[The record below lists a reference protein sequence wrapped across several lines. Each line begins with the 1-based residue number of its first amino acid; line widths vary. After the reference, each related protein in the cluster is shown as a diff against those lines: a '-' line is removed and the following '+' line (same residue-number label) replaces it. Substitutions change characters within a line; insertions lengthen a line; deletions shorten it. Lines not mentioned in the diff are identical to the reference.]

1 MSLFS
6 RLVAAFKTPVADVEA
21 GVKKVEAVVV
31 DAVDAVKGSPAVQSD
46 LQAAKAAFEAAVA
59 EAKVAVTK
67 AHDELQALVQK
78 AEADAAAGREAL
90 RAITAV
96 SPVQPAA

>member
-1 MSLFS
+1 VSLFS
-6 RLVAAFKTPVADVEA
+6 RIVAAFKTPVADVEA
-21 GVKKVEAVVV
+21 GFKAVEHVVV
-31 DAVDAVKGSPAVQSD
+31 DAVDAVKGSPAVQND

-59 EAKVAVTK
+59 AAKVSVTD
-67 AHDELQALVQK
+67 AHNKLQALVQA

-90 RAITAV
+90 RAITAM